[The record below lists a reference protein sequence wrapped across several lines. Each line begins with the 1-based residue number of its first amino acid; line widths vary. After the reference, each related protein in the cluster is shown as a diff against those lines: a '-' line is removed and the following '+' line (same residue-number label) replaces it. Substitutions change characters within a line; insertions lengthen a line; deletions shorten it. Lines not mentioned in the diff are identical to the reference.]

1 MLTNTVSCTIER
13 RLLVNY
19 RIDPEVV
26 RRHLPA
32 PFRPQL
38 VSGWA
43 VGGVCFI
50 RLGDLRPNHSPSM
63 VGIRTENVAHRFAVE
78 WEDDAG
84 TQEGVFIPRRDTNSR
99 ITALSGDRIFPGVHR
114 LARFEV
120 DEAGP
125 ELRLGVK
132 SRDGTLGLSVI
143 ACEAAELAGELFSST
158 EAAIDFFRRGSIG
171 YSPSGSSGGILTGV
185 RLQAQ
190 SWDALP
196 VTVDEMKSTMFDDPT
211 AFPSGSCV
219 FDFGLVMRGIPARWV
234 AQGVV
239 HARSSTE
246 AA

>member
-1 MLTNTVSCTIER
+1 
-13 RLLVNY
+13 
-19 RIDPEVV
+19 
-26 RRHLPA
+26 
-32 PFRPQL
+32 
-38 VSGWA
+38 
-43 VGGVCFI
+43 
-50 RLGDLRPNHSPSM
+50 
-63 VGIRTENVAHRFAVE
+63 
-78 WEDDAG
+78 
-84 TQEGVFIPRRDTNSR
+84 
-99 ITALSGDRIFPGVHR
+99 VHR
-114 LARFEV
+114 IATFEV

-125 ELRLGVK
+125 ELRLEVK
-132 SRDGTLGLSVI
+132 SRDRTLRLSVI
-143 ACEAAELAGELFSST
+143 AREAAELGGELFSST

-171 YSPSGSSGGILTGV
+171 YSPTGSSGGTLTGV
-185 RLQAQ
+185 RLEAQ